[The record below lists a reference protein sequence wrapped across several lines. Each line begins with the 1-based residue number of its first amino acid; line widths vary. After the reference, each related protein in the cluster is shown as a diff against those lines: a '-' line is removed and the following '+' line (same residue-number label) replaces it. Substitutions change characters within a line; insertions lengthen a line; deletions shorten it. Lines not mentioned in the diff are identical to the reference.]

1 MSFVSLERALG
12 IRKDWKPDSKSNCRW
27 QVFCFRR
34 KLMLDREERR
44 AAAAGKAPGV
54 SAEPGAR
61 RGSRTG

>member
-1 MSFVSLERALG
+1 MIPVAEPEGRGLEGKDRVESRG
-12 IRKDWKPDSKSNCRW
+12 ESIRKE
-27 QVFCFRR
+27 
-34 KLMLDREERR
+34 DREERR